1 MNINRTTSEEQL
13 IKQAQN
19 GSRLAFERLMSPMI
33 PIIYQYI
40 RSKLHS
46 PEDAEDILQE
56 SMLAIWQSIKRYY
69 AASSFQTWCFAIVR
83 HKLSDFYRTA
93 LNTNINLEECQSSLT
108 ADEQLEEQTENR
120 LLVAELYV
128 AMNETE
134 REIIFLIFQAQ
145 LSYQEASQITGIP
158 LGTIKS
164 KMARIKSKLRKH
176 FDAG

>member
-56 SMLAIWQSIKRYY
+56 SMLAIWQSIKRFY

-108 ADEQLEEQTENR
+108 ADNR
-120 LLVAELYV
+120 LLAAELYV